1 MLNPVPRSKAEK
13 KISLNAENPN
23 SWDKI
28 DRNPLRLD
36 LLVLSAY
43 ADNWRSALADLTD
56 IFHQQRRFILAAKFD
71 NVKDF
76 QETINFTTMSK
87 LQALEEKVQVMP
99 SMIRS
104 TIALLDHML
113 SLNEALFERE
123 LYDDSE
129 REELSQALNA
139 IRMRV
144 EGYLA
149 TSIALE
155 TRINGIFKLVSNAMI
170 LRTQTT
176 TADINHHAL
185 DLTKESV
192 QDNSVL
198 KLATLATLF
207 YLPGSFVAGIFGMNY
222 FDFGDGAKIE
232 IASNFWIYLA
242 VTIPLTVLTGMAWW
256 LAVRHQKHKAP
267 GHHSGRSSSEWEKV

>member
-1 MLNPVPRSKAEK
+1 M
-13 KISLNAENPN
+13 
-23 SWDKI
+23 
-28 DRNPLRLD
+28 
-36 LLVLSAY
+36 
-43 ADNWRSALADLTD
+43 
-56 IFHQQRRFILAAKFD
+56 
-71 NVKDF
+71 
-76 QETINFTTMSK
+76 QE
-87 LQALEEKVQVMP
+87 QP
-99 SMIRS
+99 SR
-104 TIALLDHML
+104 
-113 SLNEALFERE
+113 
-123 LYDDSE
+123 
-129 REELSQALNA
+129 Q
-139 IRMRV
+139 
-144 EGYLA
+144 G
-149 TSIALE
+149 
-155 TRINGIFKLVSNAMI
+155 SNAMI